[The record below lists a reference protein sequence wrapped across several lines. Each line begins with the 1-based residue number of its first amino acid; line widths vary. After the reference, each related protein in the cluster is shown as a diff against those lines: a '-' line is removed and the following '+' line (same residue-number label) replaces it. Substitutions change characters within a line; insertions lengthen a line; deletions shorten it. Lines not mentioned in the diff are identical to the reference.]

1 MAADVTLPPTVRR
14 SEPRV
19 AIGWRDVTDLIP
31 ASWQL
36 LRAQHALQTAERGA
50 LLALAASVPAS
61 AVDRTR
67 LAEAERLG
75 RAVSRAAR
83 RGPVRAKCLASSLA
97 LQRWLVARGITGG
110 VVRIGVR
117 QSPGGIEAHAW
128 VTYGHTVLGDSEG
141 HVRSFTPIAA
151 SAAAGLAW

>member
-1 MAADVTLPPTVRR
+1 
-14 SEPRV
+14 
-19 AIGWRDVTDLIP
+19 
-31 ASWQL
+31 
-36 LRAQHALQTAERGA
+36 
-50 LLALAASVPAS
+50 
-61 AVDRTR
+61 
-67 LAEAERLG
+67 
-75 RAVSRAAR
+75 
-83 RGPVRAKCLASSLA
+83 
-97 LQRWLVARGITGG
+97 